1 MKTTDK
7 LIIGLLVGF
16 VIGIFIG
23 ITMFRDNKQCE
34 GVIQENKLLK
44 DLIFQYE
51 NYTIESP
58 WKNYS
63 NTYYGYNKKK

>member
-1 MKTTDK
+1 MNQRSKYVTAS
-7 LIIGLLVGF
+7 IGLLIGV

-23 ITMFRDNKQCE
+23 INMFRNIGQCE

-44 DLIFQYE
+44 DLIYLYE

-58 WKNYS
+58 
-63 NTYYGYNKKK
+63 

>member
-1 MKTTDK
+1 MKNRSKYITASLG
-7 LIIGLLVGF
+7 LIIGI
-16 VIGIFIG
+16 VIGVFIG
-23 ITMFRDNKQCE
+23 MHMFQNIDQCE

-58 WKNYS
+58 
-63 NTYYGYNKKK
+63 

>member
-1 MKTTDK
+1 MNQRSKYVTAS
-7 LIIGLLVGF
+7 IGLLIGV

-23 ITMFRDNKQCE
+23 INMFRNIDQCE

-44 DLIFQYE
+44 DLIYQHE

-58 WKNYS
+58 
-63 NTYYGYNKKK
+63 

>member
-7 LIIGLLVGF
+7 LVIGLLIGF

-34 GVIQENKLLK
+34 EVIQENKLLK

-58 WKNYS
+58 
-63 NTYYGYNKKK
+63 